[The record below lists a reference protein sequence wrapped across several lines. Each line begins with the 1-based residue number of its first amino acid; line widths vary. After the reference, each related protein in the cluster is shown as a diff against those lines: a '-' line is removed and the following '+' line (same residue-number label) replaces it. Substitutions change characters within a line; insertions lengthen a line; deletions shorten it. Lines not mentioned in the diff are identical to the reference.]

1 MKPISREFIE
11 RCERWI
17 QLHRQEMIEDI
28 QSFVR
33 IRSVSNAQAA
43 RPGMPFGPECGRMLS
58 FALDRAR
65 QLGFEVE
72 DHEGYCGSVYLGNR
86 ESTLGYMAHL
96 DTVPEGEGWIYPPF
110 ACVQVEDCLIGR
122 GVQDNKG
129 PAVVGLYLLRMFRD
143 LMVPMRHG
151 LELVLGVSEETGM
164 QDLSYYA
171 EHVRQPALSLVADG
185 GFPLN
190 YAQKGSLSACISL
203 PADRSILDFEGGT
216 VDNVVPAQA
225 SALLP
230 VQLEEAR
237 EAFERAGL
245 DLEEEYALA
254 EAPEGVRI
262 HCRGVAAHAAAP
274 EGGRSAIHRLA
285 QGLAAS
291 GLMGTDAQKTFEVIA
306 RVTGDTS
313 GAVAGIA
320 CEDDETGKT
329 TMVLGVAHLK
339 EGRIGLHVDAR
350 LSLAA
355 DLEGVQRNFR
365 AYLGAYGFRVDQLSV
380 TRPFYIPKDDPK
392 AECLSQLY
400 QQITGCNLPPYTMGG
415 GTYSRVVPD
424 AITFGPGRPEAA
436 SDFPVEIPAGHGG
449 GHQPDEIVY
458 VEDLCEALL
467 VYAVAMAALDD
478 KVDGNQPG

>member
-203 PADRSILDFEGGT
+203 PADRSILDFEGGHGGQRGAC
-216 VDNVVPAQA
+216 PGLGAA
-225 SALLP
+225 
-230 VQLEEAR
+230 AR
-237 EAFERAGL
+237 TARGGARGLRAG
-245 DLEEEYALA
+245 
-254 EAPEGVRI
+254 R
-262 HCRGVAAHAAAP
+262 
-274 EGGRSAIHRLA
+274 
-285 QGLAAS
+285 
-291 GLMGTDAQKTFEVIA
+291 
-306 RVTGDTS
+306 
-313 GAVAGIA
+313 AG
-320 CEDDETGKT
+320 
-329 TMVLGVAHLK
+329 
-339 EGRIGLHVDAR
+339 
-350 LSLAA
+350 
-355 DLEGVQRNFR
+355 
-365 AYLGAYGFRVDQLSV
+365 
-380 TRPFYIPKDDPK
+380 P
-392 AECLSQLY
+392 
-400 QQITGCNLPPYTMGG
+400 GG
-415 GTYSRVVPD
+415 GVCPRRGARGRAHSLP
-424 AITFGPGRPEAA
+424 GSGRPC
-436 SDFPVEIPAGHGG
+436 G
-449 GHQPDEIVY
+449 
-458 VEDLCEALL
+458 CT
-467 VYAVAMAALDD
+467 
-478 KVDGNQPG
+478 